1 MKELIN
7 VTFRRPSD
15 EGILPVWDE
24 HSKVLILGSIT
35 AIDGMNKGFYYA
47 SYRNQLWELLDY
59 CMGGNVYSNLKNELK
74 VNYDNFSSNK
84 ITKEEFIF
92 NKGKIKEKFSKAL
105 LDNNIAI
112 CDVFTEC
119 YFNNNSSLDQ
129 DIILNN
135 SNYPFK
141 TSKDIIENILNNS
154 RIKTIIVNS
163 KFVEKVFLK
172 MGIEGNYDVKYVMS
186 PSPRRGVIE
195 KKKKSWEEAFSLV
208 SNKKCK

>member
-15 EGILPVWDE
+15 EGILPVWDKN
-24 HSKVLILGSIT
+24 SKVLILGSIT
-35 AIDGMNKGFYYA
+35 AVDGMNKGFYYA

-59 CMGGNVYSNLKNELK
+59 CMGSNVYSNLKNKLK
-74 VNYDNFSSNK
+74 INYDNFYNDK
-84 ITKEEFIF
+84 ITKEEFISNRGEIRNEF
-92 NKGKIKEKFSKAL
+92 VKTL
-105 LDNNIAI
+105 LDDNIAI

-119 YFNNNSSLDQ
+119 YFNNNSSMDQ
-129 DIILNN
+129 DIVLNN
-135 SNYPFK
+135 SDYPFK

-154 RIKTIIVNS
+154 KIKTVIVNS